1 MYNRASHTFLDNKVS
16 KQLFLP
22 EWMHAISTLPIIS
35 QTTFLLLST
44 HSHYRC
50 LASCISISPWL
61 SLLSRGPSRQKKI
74 RWRLAPSHGCLSK
87 ITLDPRAD
95 SRGRFGWGWNMKG
108 GWRCFPCPASG
119 GAALQTRP
127 APNLQMKPNSH
138 WLNWRGTPGAP
149 VSPKALCIQ
158 IRPLGYLS

>member
-1 MYNRASHTFLDNKVS
+1 MHNRASHTFLDNKVS

-61 SLLSRGPSRQKKI
+61 SLLSRGPLRQKKI
-74 RWRLAPSHGCLSK
+74 RWRLAPWCGCLSWPLTPEMTVGVALDEAGTWKVNGAVSHALCLQGQHFKQDQSQTSRWSQTLTGLTAGEPQEPLPPPKTCSIRIRSHGCLS
-87 ITLDPRAD
+87 
-95 SRGRFGWGWNMKG
+95 
-108 GWRCFPCPASG
+108 
-119 GAALQTRP
+119 
-127 APNLQMKPNSH
+127 
-138 WLNWRGTPGAP
+138 
-149 VSPKALCIQ
+149 
-158 IRPLGYLS
+158 